1 MQISS
6 KETNKKKNMMTMD
19 LKPSIS
25 LYVNMLF
32 RCQIWCHGKVEQIF
46 LC

>member
-6 KETNKKKNMMTMD
+6 KERKKKKNMITMD

-25 LYVNMLF
+25 LYVNMIF
-32 RCQIWCHGKVEQIF
+32 KYQVWYHGKVEQIF

>member
-6 KETNKKKNMMTMD
+6 KERKKKNMITMD

-25 LYVNMLF
+25 LYVNMVFKYLK
-32 RCQIWCHGKVEQIF
+32 QYHGKAEQIF

>member
-6 KETNKKKNMMTMD
+6 KERKKKNMITMG

-25 LYVNMLF
+25 LYVNTIF
-32 RCQIWCHGKVEQIF
+32 KYQIWYHGKVEQIF